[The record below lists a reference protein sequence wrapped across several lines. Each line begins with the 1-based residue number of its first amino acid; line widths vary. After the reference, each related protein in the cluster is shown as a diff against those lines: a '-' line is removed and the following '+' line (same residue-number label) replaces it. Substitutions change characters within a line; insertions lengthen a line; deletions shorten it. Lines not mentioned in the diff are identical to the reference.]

1 MASDGAGLGAL
12 RLRCG
17 LVQCALEVIAAIL
30 MRAAGMRGEQQDA
43 AMQQPHADIYTFV
56 ASSGNTRVHPVP
68 RPQG

>member
-43 AMQQPHADIYTFV
+43 AMQLTQTY
-56 ASSGNTRVHPVP
+56 RLL
-68 RPQG
+68 